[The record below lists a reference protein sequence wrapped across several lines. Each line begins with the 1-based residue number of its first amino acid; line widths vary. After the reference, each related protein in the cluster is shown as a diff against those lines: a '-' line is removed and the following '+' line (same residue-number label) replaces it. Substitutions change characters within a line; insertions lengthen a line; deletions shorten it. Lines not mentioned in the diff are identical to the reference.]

1 MTDASANHMSVPET
15 PTKVESLEKSRGYMA
30 WTFGATAMGLASDLA
45 RPIGNFAPL
54 LFAVS
59 AVVAVI
65 TYRLS
70 RGPKSAR
77 RTKDLFHFSLV
88 GSVVFLLIWV
98 PEFFTGRN
106 SAGPPRGV
114 LADNVSTIG
123 RLQTAILPLDSSV
136 KALYRLDDQLK
147 NPNRAD
153 RYAAVRDALKT
164 KDDAFRRQV
173 LEIVMR
179 SGDPRLR
186 QIAILRIMAMRAGQS
201 MPILATASSGESDF
215 TRSLIGATMNLSRV
229 DEAGSGFAGS
239 LITGFYVNLNGTV
252 ATDKVVIATLSPLN
266 RRDRMTMELTLSNE
280 FQLVGPAKTS
290 SGESAT
296 VTIPLF

>member
-1 MTDASANHMSVPET
+1 MSVPET
-15 PTKVESLEKSRGYMA
+15 PSKLESLEKSGGYIA

-45 RPIGNFAPL
+45 RPVGNFAPL
-54 LFAVS
+54 LFALS

-70 RGPKSAR
+70 RRPRSAR

-106 SAGPPRGV
+106 SAVPPRGV
-114 LADNVSTIG
+114 LATNVGAIG

-136 KALYRLDDQLK
+136 KAIYRLDDQLK
-147 NPNRAD
+147 NPNQPE

-164 KDDAFRRQV
+164 KDDAFRREV

-186 QIAILRIMAMRAGQS
+186 QIAILRIMAIRTGQQ
-201 MPILATASSGESDF
+201 MPILATTSSGESDL
-215 TRSLIGATMNLSRV
+215 TRSLIGATMYLTRV
-229 DEAGSGFAGS
+229 DEAGSGFTGGLRAGS
-239 LITGFYVNLNGTV
+239 DFMLNGTV
-252 ATDKVVIATLSPLN
+252 ATDKVVIATSSPLT
-266 RRDRMTMELTLSNE
+266 RGKDRMTMELTLNNE
-280 FQLVGPAKTS
+280 FQLVGPARTS
-290 SGESAT
+290 SGQSAT